1 MKQEKGL
8 TKPQMEIKMK
18 YKVNI
23 GLEVHVELL
32 TESKLFC
39 GCSTEF
45 GAPPNTHVC
54 PVCLGLPGV
63 LPVINKKAVDYTIL
77 TALALNCEISRLC
90 RFARKNYYYPDL
102 PKNYQISQYDEP
114 LARNGWLEIE
124 TDGGSKKIG
133 IERIHLEED
142 AGKLIHGEQMPN
154 SDDEDKEASFVDYNR
169 SGIPLME
176 IVTRPDISSP
186 EEAYSYLTTLKKI
199 LQYLRVS
206 DCNME
211 EGSLRCDV
219 NVSVCREGEE
229 MGTKTELK
237 NMNSF
242 KEIREALS
250 VEIERQSRL
259 LDRGEKIVQET
270 RLWDPKRRKTVPM
283 RSKEEAHDYRY
294 FPEPDLL
301 PLEID
306 EEWKRRLRA
315 EIPELPKERCRRFI
329 EEYGLPPYDAGVLTN
344 SRDLADYFEEC
355 VKRYPHPKTVSNWIM
370 GEFLRLLKR
379 TDKSIDEV
387 KVKPEDIAELLGQ
400 IEKGVISGKLAK
412 DVFEKMF
419 ETGKGAKTIIEEE
432 KLNQITDEASLEKV
446 VEEAMRESPQAIED
460 FKKGKKKALGFLVGQ
475 VMKKTRGRANPALVN
490 KLLKEKLGS

>member
-1 MKQEKGL
+1 
-8 TKPQMEIKMK
+8 MK
-18 YKVNI
+18 YQINI

-39 GCSTEF
+39 GCSTKF
-45 GAPPNTHVC
+45 GAPPNTQVC

-77 TALALNCEISRLC
+77 TALALNCKISRSC

-114 LARNGWLEIE
+114 LAKDGWLEIE
-124 TDGGSKKIG
+124 VGDAAKKIG
-133 IERIHLEED
+133 IERVHLEED
-142 AGKLIHGEQMPN
+142 AGKLIHGEEMVN
-154 SDDEDKEASFVDYNR
+154 SEDKEVSFVDYNR

-176 IVTRPDISSP
+176 IVSCPDISSP
-186 EEAYSYLTTLKKI
+186 EEAHCYLTTLKRT

-219 NVSVCREGEE
+219 NISIAPPGEK

-242 KEIREALS
+242 KEIRDALS
-250 VEIERQSRL
+250 VEIERQSHL
-259 LDRGEKIVQET
+259 LDKGEKISQET
-270 RLWDPKRRKTVPM
+270 RLWDPKRKKTVPM

-301 PLEID
+301 PLRID
-306 EEWKRRLRA
+306 EKWEEELRA
-315 EIPELPKERCRRFI
+315 SLPELPHQRCQRFI
-329 EEYGLPPYDAGVLTN
+329 NEYRLPPYDARVLTN

-355 VKRYPHPKTVSNWIM
+355 VENYPRPKVVSNWMM
-370 GEFLRLLKR
+370 GEFLRLLKNR
-379 TDKSIDEV
+379 GKSIRKV
-387 KVKPEDIAELLGQ
+387 KVSPRKMADLLKQ
-400 IEKGVISGKLAK
+400 IEEGIISGKIAK
-412 DVFEKMF
+412 QVFEKMF
-419 ETGKGAKTIIEEE
+419 DTGKEARRIIEEE
-432 KLNQITDEASLEKV
+432 KLGQIADEASLKKI
-446 VEEAMRESPQAIED
+446 VEEVMKESPEAIQD

-475 VMKKTRGRANPALVN
+475 VMKKTKGRANPGMAN
-490 KLLKEKLGS
+490 KLLKEKLEEK

>member
-1 MKQEKGL
+1 
-8 TKPQMEIKMK
+8 MK

-39 GCSTEF
+39 GCSTQF
-45 GAPPNTHVC
+45 GAPPNSQVC
-54 PVCLGLPGV
+54 PMCLGLPGV
-63 LPVINKKAVDYTIL
+63 LPAINKKALDYTIL
-77 TALALNCEISRLC
+77 TALALNCEISRFC

-114 LARNGWLEIE
+114 LAKDGWLEIE
-124 TDGGSKKIG
+124 VNSKTKRIG
-133 IERIHLEED
+133 IERVHLEED
-142 AGKLIHGEQMPN
+142 AGKLIHGEEMPN
-154 SDDEDKEASFVDYNR
+154 LEDKEISFVDYNR

-176 IVTRPDISSP
+176 IVSRPDIGSP
-186 EEAYSYLTTLKKI
+186 EEAYEYLSILKKI

-219 NVSVCREGEE
+219 NISIAPPGEK

-242 KEIREALS
+242 KEIRDALS

-259 LDRGEKIVQET
+259 LDNGGKISQET
-270 RLWDPKRRKTVPM
+270 RLWDPKRRKTVSM

-301 PLEID
+301 PLETY
-306 EEWKRRLRA
+306 EEWEKRLMS
-315 EIPELPKERCRRFI
+315 ELPELPSERCNRFI
-329 EEYGLPPYDAGVLTN
+329 DEYELPPYDAEVLTT

-355 VKRYPHPKTVSNWIM
+355 VKEYPHPKAVSNWIM
-370 GEFLRLLKR
+370 GEFLRLLKKR
-379 TDKSIDEV
+379 GESIKEIRV
-387 KVKPEDIAELLGQ
+387 TPRGVAELLGQ
-400 IEKGVISGKLAK
+400 VEKGVISGKSAK
-412 DVFEKMF
+412 EVFEKMF
-419 ETGKGAKTIIEEE
+419 ETGKEARAIIEEE
-432 KLNQITDEASLEKV
+432 GLGQIADEASLEKIV
-446 VEEAMRESPQAIED
+446 RQVIKENPEAIQD
-460 FKKGKKKALGFLVGQ
+460 FKNGKKKALGFLVGQ
-475 VMKKTRGRANPALVN
+475 IMKKTKGRANPGMVN
-490 KLLKEKLGS
+490 RLLKGKLEGI

>member
-1 MKQEKGL
+1 
-8 TKPQMEIKMK
+8 MK

-39 GCSTEF
+39 GCSTQF
-45 GAPPNTHVC
+45 GAPPNSQVC
-54 PVCLGLPGV
+54 PMCLGLPGV
-63 LPVINKKAVDYTIL
+63 LPAINKKAVDYTIL
-77 TALALNCEISRLC
+77 TAIALNCEISRFC

-114 LARNGWLEIE
+114 LAKDGWLEIGVNGK
-124 TDGGSKKIG
+124 TKRIR
-133 IERIHLEED
+133 IERVHLEED
-142 AGKLIHGEQMPN
+142 AGKLIHGEEMPN
-154 SDDEDKEASFVDYNR
+154 LEDKETSFVDYNR

-176 IVTRPDISSP
+176 IVSRPDIGSP
-186 EEAYSYLTTLKKI
+186 EEAYEYLSILKKI

-219 NVSVCREGEE
+219 NISVAPPGEK

-242 KEIREALS
+242 KEIRDALS

-259 LDRGEKIVQET
+259 LDNGGKISQET
-270 RLWDPKRRKTVPM
+270 RLWDPKRKRTVSM

-301 PLEID
+301 PLETD
-306 EEWKRRLRA
+306 EEWEKRLMS
-315 EIPELPKERCRRFI
+315 ELPELPNERCKRFI
-329 EEYGLPPYDAGVLTN
+329 DEYELPPYDAEVLTT

-355 VKRYPHPKTVSNWIM
+355 VKEYPHPKAVSNWIM
-370 GEFLRLLKR
+370 GEFLRLLKKR
-379 TDKSIDEV
+379 GQSIKEIRV
-387 KVKPEDIAELLGQ
+387 TPKGVAELLGQ
-400 IEKGVISGKLAK
+400 VEKGVISGKLAK
-412 DVFEKMF
+412 EVFEKMF
-419 ETGKGAKTIIEEE
+419 ETGKEARTIIEEE
-432 KLNQITDEASLEKV
+432 GLGQIADEASLEKIV
-446 VEEAMRESPQAIED
+446 KQVIKENPEAIQD
-460 FKKGKKKALGFLVGQ
+460 FKNGKKKALGFLVGQ
-475 VMKKTRGRANPALVN
+475 IMKKTKGRANPGMVN
-490 KLLKEKLGS
+490 RLLKGKLG

>member
-1 MKQEKGL
+1 
-8 TKPQMEIKMK
+8 MK

-39 GCSTEF
+39 GCSTQF
-45 GAPPNTHVC
+45 GAPPNSQVC
-54 PVCLGLPGV
+54 PMCLGLPGV
-63 LPVINKKAVDYTIL
+63 LPAINKKAVDYTIL
-77 TALALNCEISRLC
+77 TALALNCEISRFC

-114 LARNGWLEIE
+114 LAKDGWLEIGVNGK
-124 TDGGSKKIG
+124 TKRIG
-133 IERIHLEED
+133 IERVHLEED
-142 AGKLIHGEQMPN
+142 AGKLIHGEEMPN
-154 SDDEDKEASFVDYNR
+154 LEDKEISFVDYNR

-176 IVTRPDISSP
+176 IVSHPDIGSP
-186 EEAYSYLTTLKKI
+186 EEVYEYLSILKKI

-219 NVSVCREGEE
+219 NISIAPPGEK

-242 KEIREALS
+242 KEIRDALS

-259 LDRGEKIVQET
+259 LDNGGKISQET
-270 RLWDPKRRKTVPM
+270 RLWDPKRKRTVSM

-301 PLEID
+301 PLETD
-306 EEWKRRLRA
+306 EEWEKRLMS
-315 EIPELPKERCRRFI
+315 ELPELPNERCKRFI
-329 EEYGLPPYDAGVLTN
+329 DEYELPPYDAEVLTA

-355 VKRYPHPKTVSNWIM
+355 VKEYPHPKAVSNWIM
-370 GEFLRLLKR
+370 GEFLRLLKKR
-379 TDKSIDEV
+379 GQSIKEIRV
-387 KVKPEDIAELLGQ
+387 TPKGVAELLGQ
-400 IEKGVISGKLAK
+400 VEKGVISGKSAK
-412 DVFEKMF
+412 EVFEKMF
-419 ETGKGAKTIIEEE
+419 ETGKEARTIIEEE
-432 KLNQITDEASLEKV
+432 GLGQIADEASLEKIV
-446 VEEAMRESPQAIED
+446 KQVIEENPEAIQD
-460 FKKGKKKALGFLVGQ
+460 FKNGKKKALGFLMGQ
-475 VMKKTRGRANPALVN
+475 IMKKTKGRANPGMVN
-490 KLLKEKLGS
+490 RLLKGKLG

>member
-1 MKQEKGL
+1 
-8 TKPQMEIKMK
+8 MK

-39 GCSTEF
+39 GCSTQF
-45 GAPPNTHVC
+45 GAPPNSQVC
-54 PVCLGLPGV
+54 PMCLGLPGV
-63 LPVINKKAVDYTIL
+63 LPVINKRALDHTIL
-77 TALALNCEISRLC
+77 TALALNCEISRFC

-114 LARNGWLEIE
+114 LSKDGWLEIE
-124 TDGGSKKIG
+124 VNGKTKRIG
-133 IERIHLEED
+133 IERVHLEED
-142 AGKLIHGEQMPN
+142 AGKLIHGEEMPN
-154 SDDEDKEASFVDYNR
+154 LKDKEISFVDYNR

-176 IVTRPDISSP
+176 IVSRPDIGSP
-186 EEAYSYLTTLKKI
+186 EEAYEYLSILKKI

-219 NVSVCREGEE
+219 NISIAPPGEK

-242 KEIREALS
+242 KEIRDALS

-259 LDRGEKIVQET
+259 LDNGGKISQET
-270 RLWDPKRRKTVPM
+270 RLWDAKRRRTVSM

-301 PLEID
+301 PLETD
-306 EEWKRRLRA
+306 EEWEKRLMS
-315 EIPELPKERCRRFI
+315 ELPELPDERCKRFI
-329 EEYGLPPYDAGVLTN
+329 DEYELPPYDAEVLTT

-355 VKRYPHPKTVSNWIM
+355 VKEYPHPKPVSNWIM
-370 GEFLRLLKR
+370 GEFLRLLKKR
-379 TDKSIDEV
+379 GQSIKEIRV
-387 KVKPEDIAELLGQ
+387 TPKGVAELLGQ
-400 IEKGVISGKLAK
+400 VEKGVISGKLAK
-412 DVFEKMF
+412 EVFEKMF
-419 ETGKGAKTIIEEE
+419 ETGKEARTIIEEE
-432 KLNQITDEASLEKV
+432 GLGQIADEASLEKIV
-446 VEEAMRESPQAIED
+446 KQVIKENPEAIQD

-475 VMKKTRGRANPALVN
+475 IMKKTKGRANPGMVN
-490 KLLKEKLGS
+490 TLLKGKLG

>member
-1 MKQEKGL
+1 
-8 TKPQMEIKMK
+8 MK
-18 YKVNI
+18 YQINI

-39 GCSTEF
+39 GCSTKF
-45 GAPPNTHVC
+45 GAPPNTQVC

-77 TALALNCEISRLC
+77 TALALNCKISRSC

-114 LARNGWLEIE
+114 LAKDGWLEIE
-124 TDGGSKKIG
+124 VGDTAKKIG
-133 IERIHLEED
+133 IERVHLEED
-142 AGKLIHGEQMPN
+142 AGKLIHGEEMVN
-154 SDDEDKEASFVDYNR
+154 SEDKEVSFVDYNR

-176 IVTRPDISSP
+176 IVSCPDISSP
-186 EEAYSYLTTLKKI
+186 EEAHCYLTTLKRT

-219 NVSVCREGEE
+219 NISIAPPGGK

-242 KEIREALS
+242 KEIRDALS
-250 VEIERQSRL
+250 VEIERQSHL
-259 LDRGEKIVQET
+259 LDKGEKISQET
-270 RLWDPKRRKTVPM
+270 RLWDPKRKKTVPM

-301 PLEID
+301 PLRID
-306 EEWKRRLRA
+306 EKWEEELKMSL
-315 EIPELPKERCRRFI
+315 PELPHQRCQRFI
-329 EEYGLPPYDAGVLTN
+329 NEYRLPPYDARVLTN

-355 VKRYPHPKTVSNWIM
+355 VENYPRPKVVSNWMM
-370 GEFLRLLKR
+370 GEFLRLLKNR
-379 TDKSIDEV
+379 GKSIRKV
-387 KVKPEDIAELLGQ
+387 KVSPRKMADLLKQ
-400 IEKGVISGKLAK
+400 IEEGIISGKIAK
-412 DVFEKMF
+412 QVFEKMF
-419 ETGKGAKTIIEEE
+419 DTGKEARRIIEEE
-432 KLNQITDEASLEKV
+432 KLGQIADEASLKKI
-446 VEEAMRESPQAIED
+446 VEEVMKESPEAIQD

-475 VMKKTRGRANPALVN
+475 VMKKTKGRANPGMAN
-490 KLLKEKLGS
+490 KLLKEKLEEK